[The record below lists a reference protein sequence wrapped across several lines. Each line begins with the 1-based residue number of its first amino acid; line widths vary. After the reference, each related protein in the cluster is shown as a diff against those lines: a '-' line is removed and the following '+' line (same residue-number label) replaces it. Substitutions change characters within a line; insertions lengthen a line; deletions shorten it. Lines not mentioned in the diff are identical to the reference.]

1 MSTEPKSGARITVRA
16 QTPIAAGQEVTV
28 HYISFMYGH
37 FRSVRQH
44 LFHQKILHEYI
55 WQPCFR
61 RKRDIEAFW
70 FFKCQCQRCLDPT
83 GLVPNMV
90 TLIRIWLCRPFL

>member
-37 FRSVRQH
+37 FRSVSPALQGSAKMLWPSLVNFVTAVAYH
-44 LFHQKILHEYI
+44 FCPCPLAT
-55 WQPCFR
+55 QPGR
-61 RKRDIEAFW
+61 SSLA
-70 FFKCQCQRCLDPT
+70 DPCS
-83 GLVPNMV
+83 VA
-90 TLIRIWLCRPFL
+90 TLISPEDSS

>member
-37 FRSVRQH
+37 FRSVSPASVHGNADFTRRFLMNMATLFQAEEGHRGLLVLQVPVPAMLGPDRFGTKYGH
-44 LFHQKILHEYI
+44 LI
-55 WQPCFR
+55 
-61 RKRDIEAFW
+61 
-70 FFKCQCQRCLDPT
+70 
-83 GLVPNMV
+83 
-90 TLIRIWLCRPFL
+90 